1 MVTQISPSV
10 VNRVLLHFATYG
22 EIHQWVSLEK
32 SFARI
37 MIVYKREEDAE
48 CAKSQCGD
56 RLVLEATHDTYVD
69 FISR

>member
-1 MVTQISPSV
+1 MVTQISPLV
-10 VNRVLLHFATYG
+10 VDKVLVHFAAYG

-48 CAKSQCGD
+48 LAKLRCGD
-56 RLVLEATHDTYVD
+56 RLVLEATKDM
-69 FISR
+69 